1 MKLIDSSGWL
11 QYFMNGP
18 LIEPFAMHLNKP
30 HEIVTPTVVLYE
42 VYKTLKRELGE
53 EQALETVSQM
63 EETRLVPLTPRIAYL
78 AADVSLE
85 HRLPMADSIVY
96 ATAQVEGAK
105 LVTSDADFKDLP
117 GVLYLVSPDH

>member
-18 LIEPFAMHLNKP
+18 LAESYAAHLSKP

-42 VYKTLKRELGE
+42 VYKILKRELGE
-53 EQALETVSQM
+53 EQALEAASQI
-63 EETRLVPLTPRIAYL
+63 EETHLFPLTESIAYL

-85 HRLPMADSIVY
+85 YRLPMADSIVY
-96 ATAQVEGAK
+96 ATARQEGAK
-105 LVTSDADFKDLP
+105 LVTSDSDFKNLP
-117 GVLYLVSPDH
+117 EVLYLDSSL